1 MNSPNGASVELIE
14 APQFPIGLYSVGTD
28 VDNLEETI
36 AHLKAS
42 GYEIEGEIAKTT
54 VGRQAFVLDPNGV
67 RICLI
72 EHTEE
77 YKKKYM

>member
-1 MNSPNGASVELIE
+1 MSSVI
-14 APQFPIGLYSVGTD
+14 AKIKRTPK
-28 VDNLEETI
+28 TI
-36 AHLKAS
+36 N
-42 GYEIEGEIAKTT
+42 EIEGEIAKTT

-77 YKKKYM
+77 YKKKYMWGMSWYKNEPKHLLRLIFMQENI

>member
-1 MNSPNGASVELIE
+1 MSSVIAKIKRTPKTINE
-14 APQFPIGLYSVGTD
+14 IGG
-28 VDNLEETI
+28 
-36 AHLKAS
+36 
-42 GYEIEGEIAKTT
+42 EIEKTT